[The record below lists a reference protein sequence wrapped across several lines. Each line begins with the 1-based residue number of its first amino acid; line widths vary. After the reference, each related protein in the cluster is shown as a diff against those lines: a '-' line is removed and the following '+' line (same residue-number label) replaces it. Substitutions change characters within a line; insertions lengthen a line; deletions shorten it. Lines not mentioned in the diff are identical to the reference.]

1 MSSDSRRIRLEPV
14 HYGLFGMV
22 CRLDDEVGEG
32 ESADGEEGFEGEDR
46 LDEGITGNVA
56 ERVGEKRWI
65 LL

>member
-1 MSSDSRRIRLEPV
+1 
-14 HYGLFGMV
+14 MV